1 MLIYGW
7 GVDEKNNKYWL
18 GRNSWGS
25 FWGDNGNFKLLKGV
39 NNLGIENLCYWGNVV
54 DTWTNDV
61 RNQTVPSSNQE
72 SFQHNNIFLTSS
84 KINYTIPNYLTS
96 LKSTLTPKHCE
107 SSWAFSIVQMFRD
120 RIYLRTKGKMNV
132 DFSVQALI
140 NCGLGH
146 CYA

>member
-39 NNLGIENLCYWGNVV
+39 NNLGIENLCYWATVV

-61 RNQTVPSSNQE
+61 RNQTVPS
-72 SFQHNNIFLTSS
+72 TS
-84 KINYTIPNYLTS
+84 
-96 LKSTLTPKHCE
+96 
-107 SSWAFSIVQMFRD
+107 
-120 RIYLRTKGKMNV
+120 
-132 DFSVQALI
+132 
-140 NCGLGH
+140 
-146 CYA
+146 